1 MSTPSLTI
9 TGDATRERTW
19 LLHGLMGAALAAIS
33 NTVIYVTY
41 LIIVGSPLRASMI
54 AGAPTRVLTL
64 RHLILAGVVPGVLAT
79 LFGMLLSRWSSEPRR
94 WFLGIGLIVGLTSV
108 IVPLNQPGA
117 GGNQLVLALMYLV
130 TTVAVVGSILPRVP
144 TQRE

>member
-1 MSTPSLTI
+1 MSTQTLMIP
-9 TGDATRERTW
+9 GGATRERSW
-19 LLHGLMGAALAAIS
+19 LVHGLLGAALAAAS

-41 LIIVGSPLRASMI
+41 LLIVGSPLRASMI
-54 AGAPTRVLTL
+54 AGAPSQVLTL
-64 RHLILAGVVPGVLAT
+64 RHVILAGVVPGVVAT
-79 LFGMLLSRWSSEPRR
+79 LYGALLSRWNSEPRR

-117 GGNQLVLALMYLV
+117 GSNQLVLALMYLV
-130 TTVAVVGSILPRVP
+130 TTVAVVGAILPRVP